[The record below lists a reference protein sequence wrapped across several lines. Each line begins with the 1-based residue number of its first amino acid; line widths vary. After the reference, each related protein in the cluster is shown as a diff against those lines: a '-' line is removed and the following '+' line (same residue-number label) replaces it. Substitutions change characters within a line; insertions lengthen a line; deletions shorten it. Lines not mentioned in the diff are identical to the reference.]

1 MVGKQ
6 RNTSRRGERP
16 NSRRPATAG
25 DGGTHIV
32 VEHDQLIHARAP
44 CIAAISAGIAT
55 RTAPHLLQRGK
66 SKLSA
71 LGIRGVHLGSAND
84 AGGSHEALGE
94 HSFDSGGYQKRRNNE
109 IHESGE
115 PPERALW
122 VKRGQPHMC
131 PKPVLP

>member
-32 VEHDQLIHARAP
+32 VWHYQLIPARAP

-94 HSFDSGGYQKRRNNE
+94 HSFDSVFFNDPATTE
-109 IHESGE
+109 IDESG
-115 PPERALW
+115 
-122 VKRGQPHMC
+122 
-131 PKPVLP
+131 